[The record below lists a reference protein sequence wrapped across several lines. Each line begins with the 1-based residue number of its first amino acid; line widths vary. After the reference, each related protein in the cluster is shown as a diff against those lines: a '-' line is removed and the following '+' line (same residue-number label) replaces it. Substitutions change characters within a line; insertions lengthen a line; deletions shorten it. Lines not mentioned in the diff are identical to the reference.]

1 MDYIVFFIGGLVLLF
16 LIVKLLAWPLKIL
29 LKLLINGVLGAVLL
43 IVVNFIGGYFG
54 LSIGINPW
62 TAIIAGF
69 FGIPG
74 VIFLVLFKMFF

>member
-1 MDYIVFFIGGLVLLF
+1 MDYIVFFIGGLALLF

-29 LKLLINGVLGAVLL
+29 FKLLINGVLGAVLL

-54 LSIGINPW
+54 FSIGINPW

>member
-74 VIFLVLFKMFF
+74 VIFLILFKMFF